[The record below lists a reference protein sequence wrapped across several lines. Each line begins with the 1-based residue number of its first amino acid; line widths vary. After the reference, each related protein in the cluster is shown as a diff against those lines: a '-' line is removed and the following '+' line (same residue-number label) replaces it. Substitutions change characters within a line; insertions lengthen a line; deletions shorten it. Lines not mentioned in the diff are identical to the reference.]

1 MEQRTRVIEVGPT
14 FGLEQL
20 KLVERPVA
28 APGPGQV
35 RLRMRAASLNYRD
48 LMMVQGRYNPRQP
61 LPLVPCSDGVG
72 VIEALGAGV
81 SGFEVGQRV
90 CPIFAQGWIAG
101 QPSKALVATTLGGP
115 LDGTLAE
122 VMNVDAQGLV
132 LAPPSLSDEE
142 AACLPCAGLTAWSA
156 LVEQAQLKPG
166 QSVLIQGTGGVSM
179 FALQFAKSLGLRTI
193 ITSSSDEKLERARQM
208 GADETINYRAQ
219 PQWGKAVRKL
229 TDDVGVDL
237 VVEVGGAGTLDQS
250 IKAVRV
256 GGQISLIGVLS
267 GAMEPVNVV
276 PILMQNIRV
285 QGVFVGHRE
294 GFEAMNRAIAAH
306 KIKPL
311 VDRVFSLEQAPEA
324 FAYLE
329 AASHMGKVVIK
340 LA

>member
-1 MEQRTRVIEVGPT
+1 MERTRVIEVGPT

-28 APGPGQV
+28 APGPRQV

-306 KIKPL
+306 KITPL